1 MQGQVRRVPWM
12 MLEPLHHV
20 HVLLG
25 MVEELVVATVT
36 YPLVVLD
43 RRMCV
48 DVSACPSDEAN
59 ARETLLTALAVC
71 ACVVAACC
79 DGVPSAMQA
88 GCTVRD
94 ALTC

>member
-1 MQGQVRRVPWM
+1 M
-12 MLEPLHHV
+12 HHV

-79 DGVPSAMQA
+79 DGVPSAIA
-88 GCTVRD
+88 AFSAAVTVVWPDFLARRVP
-94 ALTC
+94 CRN